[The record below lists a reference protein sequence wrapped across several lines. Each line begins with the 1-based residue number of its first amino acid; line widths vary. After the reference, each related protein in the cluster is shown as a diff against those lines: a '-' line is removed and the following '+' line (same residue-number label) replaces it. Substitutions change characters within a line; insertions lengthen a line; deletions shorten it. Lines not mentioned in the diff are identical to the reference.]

1 MVVEIDADGAA
12 TDHQSRP
19 DRSFPASVRWFSV
32 WLAAAG
38 AAAGGLAVMAADGPR
53 PGLPPL
59 ATLALSVSLVAAGRL
74 QLRFSYSDDNEALD
88 LFDAVLAPMVFFLF
102 GPLVVL
108 LAAAAMAV
116 SEAMLRTRPVKA
128 CFNVA
133 QWAAGAG
140 AGVLCFAVLADG
152 SALTTRNLGALVAAM
167 TVVAVVNHT
176 SMVVVLAVVTERR
189 VGPTLASMAPIIR
202 VGWLAGGAVNLA
214 FGVLLLAA
222 IESGAWATVLAP
234 ASLAML
240 HWASRGYAEGR
251 ADRARMAGLQRATHA
266 LVGPIDPRD
275 AIGDFLAEVR
285 ACFDVEVVD
294 LVLAETDGHRAH
306 RLTCA
311 DASMARAW
319 FIPTGTESL
328 SVSLLDLGTSVR
340 VSPSHPDES
349 VRARLQDEGW
359 RDCLAAPL
367 LTNGEARGIICAY
380 NRTGLQG
387 FETGEMAVLEALARE
402 LSGALEK
409 ADLVE
414 EVLHQA
420 LHDALTGL
428 PNRTLFHQRVQRALT
443 SAKASGAS
451 AAVMLIDLNRFKE
464 VNDTLGHHN
473 GDLLLQDFSR
483 RLQNSLRQGDTV
495 ARLGG
500 DEFAI
505 VIPNVNGP
513 AGAQRVV
520 ARIMRAIDEPFALHD
535 LTLDVDAAIGVAL
548 YPDHGSDPATLLQ
561 KADVAMYAAKG
572 TLGGYELYSAANDRY
587 NPRRLALVSE
597 LRSAASRGELAVHYQ
612 PKSDLRS
619 GRVTGVEALL
629 RWHHPRHG
637 PVSPDE
643 FIPIAEQTGSIRVLT
658 SFVLEEAL
666 TQCGKWRRAG
676 LDLDIAVNLSVCS
689 LLDTDLPDE
698 IARLLRETAVPAACL
713 TLELTESS
721 MMSDPVR
728 TADVLGRLHSLGAQI
743 SIDDYGTGY
752 SSLSYLRR
760 LPVDEMK
767 IDKSFVMS
775 MGVEDNDDVI
785 VRSTVD
791 LGHNLGLRVVAE
803 GVEDAACWARLA
815 ALGCDSAQGFWLSHP
830 IPADEVAPLVARL
843 EAERPS
849 SRPAVAS

>member
-428 PNRTLFHQRVQRALT
+428 PNRTLFHQRVQRAIGA
-443 SAKASGAS
+443 AKAGGAH

-473 GDLLLQDFSR
+473 GDLLLQDFAR
-483 RLQNSLRQGDTV
+483 RLRNSLRPGDTV

-500 DEFAI
+500 DEFA
-505 VIPNVNGP
+505 VVVPHVDGA
-513 AGAQRVV
+513 AGAERVV
-520 ARIMRAIDEPFALHD
+520 KRIQRALSEPFALHE
-535 LTLDVDAAIGVAL
+535 LTLDMDAAIGVAM
-548 YPDHGSDPATLLQ
+548 YPHHGGDPATLLQ
-561 KADVAMYAAKG
+561 RADVAMYAAKG
-572 TLGGYELYSAANDRY
+572 TLGGCELYSPEKDRY
-587 NPRRLALVSE
+587 SPRRLGLVSE
-597 LRSAASRGELAVHYQ
+597 LRSAASRGELEVYYQ

-619 GRVTGVEALL
+619 GRVTGLEALL
-629 RWHHPRHG
+629 RWNHPRHG
-637 PVSPDE
+637 PVPPDE
-643 FIPIAEQTGSIRVLT
+643 FIPVAEQTGSIQALT
-658 SFVLEEAL
+658 TFVLEQAL
-666 TQCGKWRRAG
+666 TQCGTWRKAG
-676 LDLDIAVNLSVCS
+676 LEVGIAVNLSVRS
-689 LLDTDLPDE
+689 LLDTDLPGE
-698 IARLLRETAVPAACL
+698 ISRLLSETGIPGRSL

-728 TADVLGRLHSLGAQI
+728 TADVLGRLHEIGAQL

-775 MGVEDNDDVI
+775 LEGEDDDDVI

-803 GVEDAACWARLA
+803 GVETEASWDRLA
-815 ALGCDSAQGFWLSHP
+815 TLGCDSAQGFWLSRP
-830 IPADEVAPLVARL
+830 IPADEVINLVARL
-843 EAERPS
+843 HGDVDE